1 VFGAVGVAADSTG
14 LMGAARD
21 NLANGPVYA
30 VSVYA
35 VSVYAVSVYAV
46 GPTAIARHA
55 PHACLAFS

>member
-1 VFGAVGVAADSTG
+1 MFGAVGVAADSTG

-35 VSVYAVSVYAV
+35 VSVYAV